1 MESLAHFFGTD
12 RVRLAVDSTVTGTTR
27 LYKRLSLASND
38 VTGARIYAGL
48 HLRNSM
54 NDGARLGRQVAD
66 WILRDNFREF
76 VVNELA
82 RPKGGSKPLARR
94 GAAKLRRSP
103 EHDRS
108 LPELYLETTTQPQ
121 AESKSFP
128 IWRCDMPLINVKLIE
143 EVFSPQQKREIIEKV
158 TDAMVSIEG
167 ENMRGVTW
175 VIVEDVRSGDWGIGG
190 QGLTTQDVRALAE
203 GAPAPN
209 RPFCSATR
217 VRLPPPGAGPAAF
230 PIDLL
235 E

>member
-1 MESLAHFFGTD
+1 VESLAHFFGTD

-82 RPKGGSKPLARR
+82 RPKSGSKPLARR

-108 LPELYLETTTQPQ
+108 LPEKYRETTTQPQ
-121 AESKSFP
+121 AESKAFP

-158 TDAMVSIEG
+158 TDAMASIEG
-167 ENMRGVTW
+167 ENMRGVTL
-175 VIVEDVRSGDWGIGG
+175 VLVEEVRSGDWGIGG
-190 QGLTTQDVRALAE
+190 QVSRRKTSEPWRKAHRSPD
-203 GAPAPN
+203 

-217 VRLPPPGAGPAAF
+217 VRLPPPGGRARR
-230 PIDLL
+230 ISD
-235 E
+235 